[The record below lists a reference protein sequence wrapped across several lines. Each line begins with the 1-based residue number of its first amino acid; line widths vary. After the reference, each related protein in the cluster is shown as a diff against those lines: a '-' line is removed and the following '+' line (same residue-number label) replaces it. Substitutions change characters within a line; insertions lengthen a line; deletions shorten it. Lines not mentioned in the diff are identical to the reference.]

1 MYRWEPQN
9 CPVCDTPPAKF
20 LGRRGGSAHRQ
31 NLGVECQIWKCK
43 CGMIFPNPMPVPLD
57 LNQHYD
63 EPDEYFIHH
72 DPKEKTFHARGNLNR
87 AESIFR
93 KGRMLDIGAG
103 CGETLRAARDLSWDA
118 VGIEPSIT
126 FAERAREYSG
136 AEVYESLQDRF
147 PSESFDFV
155 VLRAVIEHLYNPDET
170 IREISRILKPG
181 GVLFLDAP
189 NESGLYFHLGNL
201 YQKLRGR
208 DWVVNLAPT
217 FAPFHVF
224 GFSPSSLRKLL
235 SKHDLRIVEFRVYG
249 GQSYVP
255 NNGLMGFVEQQS
267 ARAVSALSNYFNL
280 GTYMEA
286 WAVKERATSKIN
298 AGH

>member
-1 MYRWEPQN
+1 MYRWEPQK
-9 CPVCDTPPAKF
+9 CPVCEIPPTKF
-20 LGRRGGSAHRQ
+20 IGRRGGSAHRQ
-31 NLGVECQIWKCK
+31 KLGVECLIWKCK

-57 LNQHYD
+57 VNQHYD

-72 DPKEKTFHARGNLNR
+72 DTEQKTLYAVGILKC

-93 KGRMLDIGAG
+93 KGRVLDIGAG
-103 CGETLRAARDLSWDA
+103 RGETLRAARDLSWDA
-118 VGIEPSIT
+118 IGIEPSIK
-126 FAERAREYSG
+126 FANRAREYSG
-136 AEVYESLQDRF
+136 AEVYESLQDCF

-155 VLRAVIEHLYNPDET
+155 VLGGVIEHLYDPNET

-181 GVLFLDAP
+181 GVLFVDAP
-189 NESGLYFHLGNL
+189 NESGLYFQLGNF

-217 FAPFHVF
+217 FSPFHVL

-235 SKHDLRIVEFRVYG
+235 SKHDLKIVQFRVYG
-249 GQSYVP
+249 GHSYVP
-255 NNGLMGFVEQQS
+255 SNGLLGFVEQQF
-267 ARAVSALSNYFNL
+267 ARVVSALSNHGNV

-286 WAVKERATSKIN
+286 WAVKELGTS
-298 AGH
+298 

>member
-1 MYRWEPQN
+1 
-9 CPVCDTPPAKF
+9 
-20 LGRRGGSAHRQ
+20 
-31 NLGVECQIWKCK
+31 
-43 CGMIFPNPMPVPLD
+43 MIFPNPMPVPLD
-57 LNQHYD
+57 ISQHYD

-72 DPKEKTFHARGNLNR
+72 DTKQKTLYAVGILKC

-93 KGRMLDIGAG
+93 KGRVLDIGAG
-103 CGETLRAARDLSWDA
+103 RGETLRAARDLSWDA
-118 VGIEPSIT
+118 IGIEPSIK
-126 FAERAREYSG
+126 FADRAREYSG
-136 AEVYESLQDRF
+136 AEVYESLQDCF

-155 VLRAVIEHLYNPDET
+155 VLAGVIEHLYDPNET

-181 GVLFLDAP
+181 GVLFVDAP
-189 NESGLYFHLGNL
+189 NESGLYFQLGNL

-217 FAPFHVF
+217 FSPFHVL

-235 SKHDLRIVEFRVYG
+235 SKHDLRIVRFRVYG

-255 NNGLMGFVEQQS
+255 SDGLLGFVEQQF
-267 ARAVSALSNYFNL
+267 ARVVSALSNQGSV

-286 WAVKERATSKIN
+286 WAVKELATS
-298 AGH
+298 

>member
-1 MYRWEPQN
+1 
-9 CPVCDTPPAKF
+9 
-20 LGRRGGSAHRQ
+20 
-31 NLGVECQIWKCK
+31 
-43 CGMIFPNPMPVPLD
+43 MPVPLD

-72 DPKEKTFHARGNLNR
+72 DTEQKKLDAVGILNR

-103 CGETLRAARDLSWDA
+103 LGETLRAARDLSWDA
-118 VGIEPSIT
+118 VGIEPSIK
-126 FAERAREYSG
+126 FANRAREYSG
-136 AEVYESLQDRF
+136 AEVYESLQDSF

-155 VLRAVIEHLYNPDET
+155 VLGGVIEHLYNPNET
-170 IREISRILKPG
+170 LWEISRILKPG

-189 NESGLYFHLGNL
+189 NESGLYFQLGNL

-217 FAPFHVF
+217 FKPFHVF

-235 SKHDLRIVEFRVYG
+235 SKHDLRIVRFRVYG

-255 NNGLMGFVEQQS
+255 NDGLMGFVEQQC
-267 ARAVSALSNYFNL
+267 ARVVSALSNHGNA
-280 GTYMEA
+280 GTYMDV
-286 WAVKERATSKIN
+286 WAVKELATS
-298 AGH
+298 

>member
-1 MYRWEPQN
+1 
-9 CPVCDTPPAKF
+9 
-20 LGRRGGSAHRQ
+20 
-31 NLGVECQIWKCK
+31 
-43 CGMIFPNPMPVPLD
+43 MPVPLD

-72 DPKEKTFHARGNLNR
+72 DTEQKAHHAVGILKR
-87 AESIFR
+87 AEMIFR
-93 KGRMLDIGAG
+93 KGRVLDIGAG
-103 CGETLRAARDLSWDA
+103 RGEILKVARDLSWEA
-118 VGIEPSIT
+118 VGIEPSIK

-155 VLRAVIEHLYNPDET
+155 LLGGVIEHLYNPNET

-189 NESGLYFHLGNL
+189 NESGLYFQLGNL
-201 YQKLRGR
+201 YQRLRGR
-208 DWVVNLAPT
+208 DWVMNLAPT
-217 FAPFHVF
+217 FSPYHVF
-224 GFSPSSLRKLL
+224 GFSPSSLRTML
-235 SKHDLRIVEFRVYG
+235 SKHDLRIVKFRVYG

-255 NNGLMGFVEQQS
+255 SNGLIGFVEQQC
-267 ARAVSALSNYFNL
+267 ARVVSALSDYGNL

-286 WAVKERATSKIN
+286 WTVKGP
-298 AGH
+298 AGSA